1 MRTYG
6 VRVLPATLLIALG
19 CIFISGSLYAKKL
32 PKRPPQLQPR
42 AHHIKCADVLMG
54 RRVGPIRVCCGWIY
68 PRVNPPDIS
77 IGRLRFIS
85 CNSI

>member
-42 AHHIKCADVLMG
+42 AHHIKCADVFDG
-54 RRVGPIRVCCGWIY
+54 SPCW
-68 PRVNPPDIS
+68 PDP
-77 IGRLRFIS
+77 GMLRLDLPTS
-85 CNSI
+85 